1 MAKTRARKFILV
13 DRDGTII
20 EEREY
25 LSDPEQVKLLPNA
38 AEGLKGLQELG
49 FGIIVITNQSGIGR
63 GCFSDETVQKIHRK
77 MAEDLKV
84 FGVQL
89 DGIYYCPHTPE
100 DHCNCRKPRI
110 GLVIN
115 ALADFF
121 FSPEDCYVIG
131 DNFCD
136 IELAK
141 NIHTKSILVETG
153 YGEYVKK
160 SKKVEPDFIAKDLL
174 DAVRIIRDQKN
185 KNE

>member
-1 MAKTRARKFILV
+1 M

-20 EEREY
+20 EERDY
-25 LSDPEQVKLLPNA
+25 LSDPKLVKLLPNA
-38 AEGLKGLQELG
+38 AEGLRGLQEMG

-63 GCFSDETVQKIHRK
+63 GYFSDETVQEIHRK
-77 MAEDLKV
+77 MVEDLKV

-89 DGIYYCPHTPE
+89 DGIYYCPHAPE

-115 ALADFF
+115 AQADFF
-121 FSPEDCYVIG
+121 FSTEECYVIG

-141 NIHTKSILVETG
+141 NINAKSILVETG
-153 YGEYVKK
+153 HGEYVKN
-160 SKKVEPDFIAKDLL
+160 SKKIAPDFIAKDLL
-174 DAVRIIRDQKN
+174 DSVRITRDQKGKN
-185 KNE
+185 K